1 MGVEGVR
8 KEKERELSL
17 KHIQREKDLKLI
29 QSLSKSKGKDLLLPL
44 LRFLSQMAMTTLCH
58 NAVLAFTHSFQE
70 DLLSTY
76 YEPKQ
81 FPASG
86 I

>member
-1 MGVEGVR
+1 MGVVGI
-8 KEKERELSL
+8 KKGKEREFSL
-17 KHIQREKDLKLI
+17 KHTQREKDLKLI
-29 QSLSKSKGKDLLLPL
+29 QSLSKSKGKDILLPF
-44 LRFLSQMAMTTLCH
+44 LRCLSQMAMATLCH

-81 FPASG
+81 FSASG
-86 I
+86 M